1 MRDQSKWVDAG
12 RQGKRRQRS
21 GQAEVPLDLCGSR
34 CSTAVSSDQLE
45 LKAQGWERS
54 HGVREVLSAMRD
66 EAGGCPTFK
75 KGPVRERVQCS
86 GEAGST
92 GQRRKL

>member
-1 MRDQSKWVDAG
+1 MG
-12 RQGKRRQRS
+12 RPRC
-21 GQAEVPLDLCGSR
+21 PLDLCGSR
-34 CSTAVSSDQLE
+34 SSTAVSSDQLE

-54 HGVREVLSAMRD
+54 HGVREVLSVIRD